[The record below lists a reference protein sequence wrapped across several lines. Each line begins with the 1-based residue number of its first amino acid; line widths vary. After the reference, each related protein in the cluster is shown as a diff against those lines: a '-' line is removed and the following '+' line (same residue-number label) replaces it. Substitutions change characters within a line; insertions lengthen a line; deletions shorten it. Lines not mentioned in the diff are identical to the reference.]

1 MDRRDSVTADELGA
15 SAFGISVNN
24 MVGRFN
30 ELDRLQELARTA
42 EEDREKALNLEAENR
57 NLKEELASLRKSE
70 LSASVGSR
78 NYKME
83 NIALRA
89 LQQQS
94 NKTIAMLQE
103 KLKDHTDIIENF
115 EDPVTLAN
123 IASSAPIVVGDS
135 WKLSGRKT
143 DSVMPLYPV
152 GTTQQMPG
160 QQSQQYPDQNYN
172 NIGPGGFIIPG
183 QLPGTPLPHSHSQQQ
198 HKQRPTHYL
207 PPLESEPQLTP
218 LPALNTDTAQK
229 TDDSTK
235 LPVATTNESTEE
247 NSTPENDTSKTTEST
262 NVEAPGAP
270 PPPPPPPPPP
280 RKFSPFLYSNY
291 RMYINFY
298 TQLYSTRRNGTSPA
312 PTS

>member
-1 MDRRDSVTADELGA
+1 MDRRDSVTTDELGA

-103 KLKDHTDIIENF
+103 KLKDHTDVIENF

-160 QQSQQYPDQNYN
+160 QQTQQYPDQNYN
-172 NIGPGGFIIPG
+172 NIGPGGFILPG
-183 QLPGTPLPHSHSQQQ
+183 QLPGTPLPHSHTQQQ
-198 HKQRPTHYL
+198 HHKQRPTHYL
-207 PPLESEPQLTP
+207 PPLEGEPQLTP
-218 LPALNTDTAQK
+218 LPALNTDTTQS

-235 LPVATTNESTEE
+235 PPAITTDEDSNLEKA
-247 NSTPENDTSKTTEST
+247 TPETTEST
-262 NVEAPGAP
+262 NVETPGAP

-280 RKFSPFLYSNY
+280 RKFLPFISKQ
-291 RMYINFY
+291 IN
-298 TQLYSTRRNGTSPA
+298 STC
-312 PTS
+312 